1 MEYLNLEHI
10 TKTYPNGKTA
20 LKDISLTLTPGIYGL
35 LGPNGAGK
43 STMMQIMTQ
52 NLAATAGTIYYQD
65 QPIETL
71 GRNYR
76 RQIGFMPQQ
85 QNLLDGF
92 TDRRFLWYMAA
103 LKGMSR
109 ANAKTQIEQMLQV
122 VNLTEAADHRIG
134 GYSGGMKQRLLLA
147 QALLNDPKILVL
159 DEPTAGLDPRERQI
173 CAGDLAGVEK
183 RVCVSNVTLTG
194 EEYRVRIVTERR
206 HRDWQRAE
214 PTLEDVYLYY
224 FTVEGSGR

>member
-134 GYSGGMKQRLLLA
+134 GYSGGM
-147 QALLNDPKILVL
+147 
-159 DEPTAGLDPRERQI
+159 
-173 CAGDLAGVEK
+173 
-183 RVCVSNVTLTG
+183 
-194 EEYRVRIVTERR
+194 
-206 HRDWQRAE
+206 
-214 PTLEDVYLYY
+214 
-224 FTVEGSGR
+224 